1 MKKIIANYYLL
12 AICGLIVQ
20 AVLVVFSGNVSIA
33 TNLEIKKV
41 QADNQEITNRL
52 RILEDEISGNTSAYQ
67 LTTENEFAD
76 LVPIDKREVVSHKNL
91 ASLP

>member
-12 AICGLIVQ
+12 AVCGLIVQ

-33 TNLEIKKV
+33 TNLEIKKI
-41 QADNQEITNRL
+41 QTDNQAITNRL
-52 RILEDEISGNTSAYQ
+52 RILEDEISGNTSTYQ
-67 LTTENEFAD
+67 LAMENEFAD
-76 LVPIDKREVVSHKNL
+76 LVPIDKREIISNKNL